1 MGDYLSDKKVGKHV
15 KLHLNGDITSE
26 FFFINQNIY

>member
-15 KLHLNGDITSE
+15 RLNVNGKVIQKT
-26 FFFINQNIY
+26 Y